1 MQSSSSTQ
9 PKRYFVTGIGTD
21 VGKTIAAAILTQALH
36 ADYWKPV
43 QAGSLEATDTMR
55 VQELVSN
62 SRSVFHPEAYRL
74 KLPASPHLAAA
85 QEGIDIDLNNIQL
98 PQTQNH
104 LIVEGAGGVMVPLN
118 NNELVLDL
126 ISKLNLEVILVSRN
140 YLGSINHT
148 LTTLEVLKARNI
160 SVVGIIFN
168 GVPNP
173 STEQFIKDYTQ
184 VKVLPAILEEATFTP
199 PLVEHYAQTFRNAL

>member
-1 MQSSSSTQ
+1 MQSSPSAQ

-21 VGKTIAAAILTQALH
+21 VGKTIASAILTQALE

-43 QAGSLEATDTMR
+43 QAGSLDATDTMR
-55 VQELVSN
+55 VQELVTN
-62 SRSVFHPEAYRL
+62 SKSVFHPEAYRL
-74 KLPASPHLAAA
+74 ELAASPHLAAA
-85 QEGIDIDLNNIQL
+85 QEGIEIDLNTIQL

-118 NNELVLDL
+118 NQELVLDL
-126 ISKLNLEVILVSRN
+126 ISKFNLEVIVVSRN

-160 SVVGIIFN
+160 SVAGLIFN
-168 GVPNP
+168 GPPNH
-173 STEQFIKDYTQ
+173 STEGFIKNYTQ
-184 VKVLPAILEEATFTP
+184 VKVLPAILEEETFTP
-199 PLVEHYAQTFRNAL
+199 EVVQRYAQQFKNAL